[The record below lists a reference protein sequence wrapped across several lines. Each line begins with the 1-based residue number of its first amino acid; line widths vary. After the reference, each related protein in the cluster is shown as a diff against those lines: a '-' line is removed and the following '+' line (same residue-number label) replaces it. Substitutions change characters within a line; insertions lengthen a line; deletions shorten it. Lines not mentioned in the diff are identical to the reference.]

1 MKLFKKIFSP
11 LIAFIGIQLVW
22 VLVVFFW
29 IYWFIGRNKEFHE
42 LAERYKPGLAGH
54 GPNWF
59 VLVQGIVLLLMIL
72 VGVYV
77 IFLYWRRQSDLYKQQ
92 KNAISQITHELKS
105 PLASVQLHLETIRLR
120 KLPPDKLER
129 FIGTML
135 SDIDR
140 LNSLISNLLTAAKL
154 EQRRR
159 PKHRHV
165 IDFSTFVL
173 NIMETKRGKL
183 PEGGMIS
190 VEAEK
195 GIFASVNEEDMETVL
210 RNLFEN
216 SLLYSHASPEIY
228 VELRRKGKYCHLA
241 FQDSGKGLESKEIK
255 KIFRMFYRVRHP
267 GENIRGSGL
276 GLYIVKSIVGE
287 HGGKVTVTSEGTGKG
302 STFHI
307 FIPLARN
314 QEMSNERRDTAHPV
328 DRG

>member
-29 IYWFIGRNKEFHE
+29 IYWFIGRNKEFRE
-42 LAERYKPGLAGH
+42 LAERYRPGLAGH
-54 GPNWF
+54 GPDWF
-59 VLVQGIVLLLMIL
+59 VLIQGIVLLLMIL

-77 IFLYWRRQSDLYKQQ
+77 IFLYWRRQSDLYRQQ

-105 PLASVQLHLETIRLR
+105 PLASIQLHLETIRLR

-135 SDIDR
+135 SEIER

-159 PKHRHV
+159 PRHRQL
-165 IDFSTFVL
+165 IDFSAFVT
-173 NIMETKRGKL
+173 NFMERKRKIL
-183 PEGGMIS
+183 PEGGMIA
-190 VEAEK
+190 VKAEK
-195 GIFASVNEEDMETVL
+195 GISASVNEEDMETVL

-216 SLLYSHASPEIY
+216 SLLYSHASPELT
-228 VELRRKGKYCHLA
+228 VELKREGKYCHLA
-241 FQDSGKGLESKEIK
+241 FQDCGKGLEPKDIK
-255 KIFRMFYRVRHP
+255 RIFRMFYRVRHP

-287 HGGKVTVTSEGTGKG
+287 HGGKVSVTSEGTGKG

-307 FIPLARN
+307 FIPVARN
-314 QEMSNERRDTAHPV
+314 QEISNER
-328 DRG
+328 